1 MGMPLS
7 ELLDGV
13 VDVSGGQPADVT
25 GIATDSREVRV
36 GDVFLALAGRTRHG
50 LEFLPQVEHAGASAV
65 LWEPPAPTPLAPEV
79 CATSIPC
86 IPVPG
91 LSRVAG
97 EIANRFYGAP
107 SNSLRVIGVTG
118 TDGKTSC
125 AHFLAQAL
133 SKSGA
138 PCGLIGTLGY
148 GLPGRLTPGPHTTP
162 DAVTVH
168 RILANVRDAGGTAV
182 AMEVS
187 SHGLD
192 QGRVNGVHFDTAL
205 LTNLTRDHLDYHGT
219 MDEYAAAKARLFRS
233 PGLRRV
239 VLNLQDP
246 FGRLLA
252 TSLPPVDRIGY
263 SVNPDPERSTAIRL
277 IFARNIEL
285 LPDGLAIR
293 VAGDWGEGEFR
304 SSLLGR
310 FNASNLLGVLGVLLG
325 TGIPFDEALTRLAAL
340 RTVPGRMQRFG
351 GDGRPLVVVD
361 YAHTPN
367 ALEQVLAALREHGR
381 GRLVCAFG
389 CGGDRDRGKRA
400 DMARAAERG
409 ADFAI
414 VTDDNPRSEDANGIV
429 RDILA
434 GFSSSARFDVV
445 RDRRTAITRAIDW
458 AGPGD
463 TVLIAGKGH
472 EEYQLVNGQRLHF
485 SDAETVAQLLGI
497 RG

>member
-1 MGMPLS
+1 M
-7 ELLDGV
+7 
-13 VDVSGGQPADVT
+13 
-25 GIATDSREVRV
+25 
-36 GDVFLALAGRTRHG
+36 
-50 LEFLPQVEHAGASAV
+50 
-65 LWEPPAPTPLAPEV
+65 
-79 CATSIPC
+79 
-86 IPVPG
+86 
-91 LSRVAG
+91 
-97 EIANRFYGAP
+97 
-107 SNSLRVIGVTG
+107 
-118 TDGKTSC
+118 
-125 AHFLAQAL
+125 
-133 SKSGA
+133 
-138 PCGLIGTLGY
+138 
-148 GLPGRLTPGPHTTP
+148 
-162 DAVTVH
+162 
-168 RILANVRDAGGTAV
+168 
-182 AMEVS
+182 
-187 SHGLD
+187 
-192 QGRVNGVHFDTAL
+192 
-205 LTNLTRDHLDYHGT
+205 
-219 MDEYAAAKARLFRS
+219 
-233 PGLRRV
+233 
-239 VLNLQDP
+239 
-246 FGRLLA
+246 
-252 TSLPPVDRIGY
+252 
-263 SVNPDPERSTAIRL
+263 
-277 IFARNIEL
+277 
-285 LPDGLAIR
+285 
-293 VAGDWGEGEFR
+293 
-304 SSLLGR
+304 
-310 FNASNLLGVLGVLLG
+310 LLG